1 MALSEQERKLLEQLE
16 ASLMADDPK
25 LHDTLSGSSTIRLHR
40 RRAALAGL
48 GFILGVVLLVVGVQ
62 FHPVVS
68 VAGFLLMLAG
78 ALVGIN
84 SWQRVG
90 DDPDRPAKHRP
101 TAPFSSSGAGAT
113 SSQDFMDKL
122 EERWR
127 RRQQGDL

>member
-1 MALSEQERKLLEQLE
+1 LEQLE
-16 ASLMADDPK
+16 ASLMAEDPK
-25 LHDTLSGSSTIRLHR
+25 LADTLSGSSSIRIHR

-48 GFILGVVLLVVGVQ
+48 GFIVGVIVLLIGVQ
-62 FHPVVS
+62 VHPAVS
-68 VAGFLLMLAG
+68 VLGFLVMLAA

-84 SWQRVG
+84 SWRRVG
-90 DDPDRPAKHRP
+90 DDGGGQPSRRP
-101 TAPFSSSGAGAT
+101 TQGAPRQPTA

>member
-16 ASLMADDPK
+16 ASLMAEDPK
-25 LHDTLSGSSTIRLHR
+25 LADTLSGSSSIRIHR

-48 GFILGVVLLVVGVQ
+48 GFIVGVVVLLVGVQ
-62 FHPVVS
+62 VHPAVS
-68 VAGFLLMLAG
+68 VLGFLVMLAA

-84 SWQRVG
+84 SWRRVG
-90 DDPDRPAKHRP
+90 DDGGGQPSRRPAQGAPRQP
-101 TAPFSSSGAGAT
+101 TA

>member
-25 LHDTLSGSSTIRLHR
+25 LHDTLSGSSTIRVHR
-40 RRAALAGL
+40 RRAAIAGL
-48 GFILGVVLLVVGVQ
+48 AFVAGVIVLLVGVQ
-62 FHPVVS
+62 IHPAIS
-68 VAGFLLMLAG
+68 IAGFVLMLVG

-90 DDPDRPAKHRP
+90 TDNDHPSSRRP
-101 TAPFSSSGAGAT
+101 TSPSGGPAPSN
-113 SSQDFMDKL
+113 QDFMDKL